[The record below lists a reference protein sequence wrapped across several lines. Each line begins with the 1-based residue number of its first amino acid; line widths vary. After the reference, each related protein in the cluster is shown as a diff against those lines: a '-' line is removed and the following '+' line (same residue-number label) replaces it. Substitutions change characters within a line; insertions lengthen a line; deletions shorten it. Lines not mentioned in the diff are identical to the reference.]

1 MSYINLMHELK
12 TKLNNHNKF
21 HTIVYLIHT
30 DQYEEIETIV
40 NDNDTIMELVQ
51 TIINEIHAVG
61 ERLEQNLN
69 SLLWLNDMLLKF
81 GEEAQSSITQAKKAL
96 KTIYINIFDL
106 EEERIETR
114 TTKTQL
120 RKELRKHPERRFPL
134 TFAKEHESLRH
145 FLITM

>member
-12 TKLNNHNKF
+12 TNLNNHNKF
-21 HTIVYLIHT
+21 HEIVYLIRT

-40 NDNDTIMELVQ
+40 NDNDTLLGLVQ

-61 ERLEQNLN
+61 ERLEQKLN
-69 SLLWLNDMLLKF
+69 SLIWLNEILLKF
-81 GEEAQSSITQAKKAL
+81 GEEAQSSITQAKKVL
-96 KTIYINIFDL
+96 KTIHINIFDL
-106 EEERIETR
+106 EEQIEKR
-114 TTKTQL
+114 TTKTLL

-145 FLITM
+145 FLITL